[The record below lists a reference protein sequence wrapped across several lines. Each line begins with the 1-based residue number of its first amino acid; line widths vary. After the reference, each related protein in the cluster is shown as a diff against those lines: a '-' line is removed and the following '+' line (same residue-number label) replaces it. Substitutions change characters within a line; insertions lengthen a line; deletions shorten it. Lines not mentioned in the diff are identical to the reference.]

1 VADVAGGT
9 RFVPAKGDRGRIAE
23 PAYAIAARYV
33 GVGAGIHAGDGG
45 DLAYVVGFARQP
57 GEWSS
62 LSGTVFRG
70 LRGDEKA
77 AKTKYN
83 SSVTDH
89 LLQYRSEFPI
99 LDRTTYLISNSL
111 GAMPR
116 GVYDAMQGY
125 ADTWAM
131 RGVRAWEERWWM
143 LAAEVGDEIGGLMNA
158 PKGSVST
165 HQNVTTCQAVVA
177 SCFDFSGKRNKVVY
191 SDMNFPS
198 VMYFWEAQ
206 QSRGARVHM
215 VKTDDGITVPLQRL
229 LDAIDETTL
238 LVPISH
244 VIFRSAFIQDA
255 RAIIEKAHKVGALVV
270 LDTFQSLGTVPVDVQ
285 ALNTDFACGG
295 VLKWLCGGPG
305 VGNLYVRPDLGNK
318 LKPTFTGWTAHEN
331 PFAFEIGPNRYTDPP
346 YRFMNGT
353 PHIPALEAARPGL
366 KIIADAGIERIRE
379 KSKRQTGRLIE
390 LASKH
395 GWRVN
400 TPRDAEQ
407 RGGTVSI
414 DMPDAQ
420 EVCREL
426 IKREILVDYRPKA
439 GVRMSPHFYNT
450 DEELEIGIGAVE
462 EILKERAVAV
472 R

>member
-1 VADVAGGT
+1 M
-9 RFVPAKGDRGRIAE
+9 
-23 PAYAIAARYV
+23 
-33 GVGAGIHAGDGG
+33 
-45 DLAYVVGFARQP
+45 
-57 GEWSS
+57 
-62 LSGTVFRG
+62 
-70 LRGDEKA
+70 
-77 AKTKYN
+77 
-83 SSVTDH
+83 TDH

-99 LDRTTYLISNSL
+99 LERTTYLISNSL

-116 GVYDAMQGY
+116 GVYDAMKGY

-143 LAAEVGDEIGGLMNA
+143 LAAEVGDEIGALMNA
-158 PKGSVST
+158 PRGSVST

-255 RAIIEKAHKVGALVV
+255 RAIIEKAHNVGAMVV

-285 ALNTDFACGG
+285 ALDTDFACGG

-305 VGNLYVRPDLGNK
+305 VGYLYVRPDLGKK
-318 LKPTFTGWTAHEN
+318 LRPTFTGWTAHEN
-331 PFAFEIGPNRYTDPP
+331 PFAFEIGANRYTDPP

-366 KIIADAGIERIRE
+366 RIIAEAGIERIRE

-400 TPRDAEQ
+400 SPRDAQQ
-407 RGGTVSI
+407 RGGTVSL
-414 DMPDAQ
+414 DVPDPQ
-420 EVCREL
+420 DVCREL
-426 IKREILVDYRPKA
+426 IKREILVDWRPKA

-450 DEELEIGIGAVE
+450 DQELEIGIGAVE
-462 EILKERAVAV
+462 EILKERAVTV